1 MVIHLSAMARGQQM
15 QMRMLMQML
24 SMVDMGKGDLVMA
37 ILTPMVIDEASMAKD
52 PLMLKLPQKF
62 QDTAKDLLSPTVL

>member
-15 QMRMLMQML
+15 RMLMLMLML
-24 SMVDMGKGDLVMA
+24 SMVDTGTGDLVMA

-62 QDTAKDLLSPTVL
+62 LDTAKDLLSPTVL

>member
-15 QMRMLMQML
+15 RMQML
-24 SMVDMGKGDLVMA
+24 SMVDMGTGDLVMA